1 LNSKVV
7 KGGGEVHWG
16 TPARPLKEYLETLAS
31 LSKVPELRK
40 RLAELEELVRRLDP
54 KL

>member
-16 TPARPLKEYLETLAS
+16 TPARPLKQYLETLAS
-31 LSKVPELRK
+31 VSRAPELRK
-40 RLAELEELVRRLDP
+40 RVAELEEALRRLEA
-54 KL
+54 KQ